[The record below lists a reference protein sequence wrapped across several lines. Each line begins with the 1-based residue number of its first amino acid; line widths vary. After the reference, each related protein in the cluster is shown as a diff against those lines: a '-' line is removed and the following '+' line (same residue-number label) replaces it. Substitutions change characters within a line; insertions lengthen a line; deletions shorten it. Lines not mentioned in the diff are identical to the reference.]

1 MRSFDEI
8 YALAEGHHGRSGVEE
23 KLSRP
28 VSAKDLKSR
37 TDAWWLG
44 EMTKAV
50 FQSGFSWKVIKAKWP
65 GFEAAFDGFDPH
77 KVAMYSD
84 DDVARLT
91 SDTRIVRNGA
101 KIMATVANAQ
111 FVLDTA
117 KEHGSFGEFL
127 AGWPVSDQPGLLEH
141 FKQHASRLSGSTGQY
156 FLRFTGWDA
165 WIASGDVVK
174 ALIREGVI
182 DKPPTSKTA
191 LKKVQAAFDVW
202 REQSGRS
209 QTEISR
215 ILALSVGPSGE
226 H

>member
-1 MRSFDEI
+1 MRTFDEI
-8 YALAEGHHGRSGVEE
+8 YALAKGHHGKAGVED

-28 VSAKDLKSR
+28 VPASELKSHG
-37 TDAWWLG
+37 DAWWLG

-50 FQSGFSWKVIKAKWP
+50 FQAGFSWKVIQAKWP

-77 KVAMYSD
+77 TVAMYSD
-84 DDVARLT
+84 DDIARLT
-91 SDTRIVRNGA
+91 GDKRIVRNGA
-101 KIMATVANAQ
+101 KITATVENAQ

-117 KEHGSFGEFL
+117 AKHGSFGEFL
-127 AGWPVSDQPGLLEH
+127 AGWPVNDQPGLLEH
-141 FKQHASRLSGSTGQY
+141 FKKHASRLGGSTGQF

-174 ALIREGVI
+174 ALIGEGVI

-191 LKKVQAAFDVW
+191 LKNVQTAFNSW

-226 H
+226 Q